1 MLAAQLGADNITVN
15 GLAPGPFETK
25 MMEFALNDPATRER
39 IEQSIPLGR
48 VGGAEDIA
56 GVALFLCGRAAA
68 YISGAIIPLD
78 GGAAA
83 ARRRHRPPK
92 HRIGPGRAA
101 PTPLASLRRPL
112 REPRGYGRPAPAG
125 RLTSGAP

>member
-1 MLAAQLGADNITVN
+1 MAGELKARETRLDILVNNAGATW
-15 GLAPGPFETK
+15 GAPLEDFPEVGWDRV
-25 MMEFALNDPATRER
+25 MEFALNDPATRER

-56 GVALFLCGRAAA
+56 GVALFLCDRAAA

-83 ARRRHRPPK
+83 AR
-92 HRIGPGRAA
+92 
-101 PTPLASLRRPL
+101 
-112 REPRGYGRPAPAG
+112 
-125 RLTSGAP
+125 